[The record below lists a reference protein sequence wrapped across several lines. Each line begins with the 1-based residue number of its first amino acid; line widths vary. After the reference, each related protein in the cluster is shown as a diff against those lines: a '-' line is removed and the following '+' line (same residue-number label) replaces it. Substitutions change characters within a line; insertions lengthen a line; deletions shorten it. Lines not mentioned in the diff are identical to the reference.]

1 MLFRSGPDS
10 WQRIDVAVDLDRR
23 VGQPGDSSRN
33 VDIVKPVQ
41 SIAKVD
47 LPEVKLSNV
56 RHTQDSV
63 SFSVDKVGVPI
74 LVRVSF
80 FPNWKVDGAEGPY
93 RAAPNMMI
101 VVPTEKDVRLHYT
114 SSTIDKGAYLLTLIG
129 IVLVVYWWRR
139 GPYSL

>member
-1 MLFRSGPDS
+1 M
-10 WQRIDVAVDLDRR
+10 
-23 VGQPGDSSRN
+23 
-33 VDIVKPVQ
+33 
-41 SIAKVD
+41 
-47 LPEVKLSNV
+47 KLSNV

-101 VVPTEKDVRLHYT
+101 VVPTETDVRLHYT